1 MIKSKWVWANSGSWW
16 WTGKPGV
23 LQSMGSQ
30 RVRQDWATELNQFDS
45 TSSSGPLVSPLR
57 PMKSQPGSGKGR
69 ERPLKKPGRKKLK
82 VWGLTIF
89 VILPKMLEKQVL
101 SRSRPWPCSS
111 RDSLLLSRVRTKS
124 LQKLCALDANSFAA
138 ACCCQ
143 VKHSLRWEVFRVH
156 WFYFMA
162 DFLDK
167 THSSFLIYKFQR
179 GASLLIMGISI
190 SAPLKGS
197 LVFLK
202 GMRECFKKS

>member
-1 MIKSKWVWANSGSWW
+1 
-16 WTGKPGV
+16 
-23 LQSMGSQ
+23 
-30 RVRQDWATELNQFDS
+30 
-45 TSSSGPLVSPLR
+45 
-57 PMKSQPGSGKGR
+57 MKSQPGLGKGR

-82 VWGLTIF
+82 VWGLIIF
-89 VILPKMLEKQVL
+89 VILPKMSEKQVL
-101 SRSRPWPCSS
+101 SRSRPYLALVWIACY
-111 RDSLLLSRVRTKS
+111 RGVRTRS
-124 LQKLCALDANSFAA
+124 LQKVCALDANSFAA

-143 VKHSLRWEVFRVH
+143 VEHSLRWEVFRVL

-179 GASLLIMGISI
+179 GASLLIMGIPN